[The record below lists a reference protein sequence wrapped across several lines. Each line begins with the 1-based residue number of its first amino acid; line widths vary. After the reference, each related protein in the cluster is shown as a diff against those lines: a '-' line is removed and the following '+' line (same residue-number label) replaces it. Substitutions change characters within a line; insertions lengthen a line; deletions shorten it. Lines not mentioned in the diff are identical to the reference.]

1 MITMN
6 DTRLLNIIKKY
17 STPSYVF
24 DACEVRERAEKIRSL
39 IGGRLCFSIK
49 ANPFLIPAL
58 MDTVNC
64 FEVCSPGELYICEH
78 LKVPGSMIV
87 YSGVHKETEDTAE
100 AIRYGAG
107 VLTAESVR
115 QYELICE
122 AAASEAAGS
131 PVNVILRLTSESQFG
146 MSLEDIEKI
155 LKHHSG
161 DTGSSAV
168 RITGLHYFA
177 GTQRLRL
184 DHQRK
189 ELERLREL
197 FEMLKNKYGLPL
209 SMLEYGPGL
218 GYPYFESDD
227 LSDTLAPAKELSSDL
242 KAASKWC
249 DLTVEMGRFIAS
261 SCGYYLT
268 SIADIKTSS
277 DKNWIIA
284 DGGIH
289 HLNYFGQRMGLKFP
303 VIKMLHTSHSGDDS
317 LSYDNLGSISTV
329 SSDSR
334 TLSDK
339 EEISPSDTKPYD
351 ICGSL
356 CTTNDVLVRGY
367 GLKDPKIGDVLIFC
381 HAGAYSVT
389 ESMQL
394 FLSRTMPGVIIADE
408 TGETMVRGP
417 IDTWKMNCCLYDK

>member
-6 DTRLLNIIKKY
+6 DTRLLSIIKKY
-17 STPSYVF
+17 GTPSYVF
-24 DACEVRERAEKIRSL
+24 DASEVRERAGKIRSL

-58 MDTVNC
+58 MDTVDC

-87 YSGVHKETEDTAE
+87 YSGVHKETEDIAE

-122 AAASEAAGS
+122 AAASAATGN

-155 LKHHSG
+155 LKHHSENI
-161 DTGSSAV
+161 TGSSAV

-209 SMLEYGPGL
+209 SMLEICVR
-218 GYPYFESDD
+218 
-227 LSDTLAPAKELSSDL
+227 DTPD
-242 KAASKWC
+242 ASANSFW
-249 DLTVEMGRFIAS
+249 
-261 SCGYYLT
+261 
-268 SIADIKTSS
+268 
-277 DKNWIIA
+277 
-284 DGGIH
+284 
-289 HLNYFGQRMGLKFP
+289 
-303 VIKMLHTSHSGDDS
+303 VI
-317 LSYDNLGSISTV
+317 
-329 SSDSR
+329 
-334 TLSDK
+334 
-339 EEISPSDTKPYD
+339 
-351 ICGSL
+351 
-356 CTTNDVLVRGY
+356 
-367 GLKDPKIGDVLIFC
+367 
-381 HAGAYSVT
+381 
-389 ESMQL
+389 
-394 FLSRTMPGVIIADE
+394 
-408 TGETMVRGP
+408 
-417 IDTWKMNCCLYDK
+417 